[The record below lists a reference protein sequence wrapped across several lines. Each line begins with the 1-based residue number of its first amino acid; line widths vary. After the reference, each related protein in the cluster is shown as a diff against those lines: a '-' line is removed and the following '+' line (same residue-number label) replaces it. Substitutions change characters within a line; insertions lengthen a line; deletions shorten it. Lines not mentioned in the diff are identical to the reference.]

1 MTPQEM
7 SPAAGHGDGARDAS
21 PRSKQAQHNHSSRKA
36 GKHSLTFLLPPDT
49 VPITVTGWQAQTLA
63 FLIQTGPEGFTSGE
77 ASPLGWERRTSAYVQ
92 KLREAGVPILTTWET
107 THDAR
112 VGRYTL
118 AGPVV
123 VLSWGVSS

>member
-1 MTPQEM
+1 MNRNEKR
-7 SPAAGHGDGARDAS
+7 PAADSSGGRGADGNHNSQPNSTIPSKPDKPSLIVRVWPDAE
-21 PRSKQAQHNHSSRKA
+21 
-36 GKHSLTFLLPPDT
+36 
-49 VPITVTGWQAQTLA
+49 PITFTGRPAQTLA
-63 FLIQTGPEGFTSGE
+63 LLVTKGPLGFTSGE
-77 ASPLGWERRTSAYVQ
+77 ASPLGWARRTSAYVQ